1 MFESLKHIKTT
12 QDIKL
17 QKARMRYEAMLAENK
32 MMESFHS
39 IGQVFTI
46 IYTFRKVTS
55 GVSYVY
61 QTYQK
66 ISDFLSRL
74 FGGSKKEKKEN
85 NQEETVRY

>member
-1 MFESLKHIKTT
+1 MFESLKDIKTV

-17 QKARMRYEAMLAENK
+17 QKARLRYEAILAENK

-39 IGQVFTI
+39 IGQVFSI

-55 GVSYVY
+55 GLSYVY
-61 QTYQK
+61 QTYLK
-66 ISDFLSRL
+66 ISDFVSRL
-74 FGGSKKEKKEN
+74 FGGSKKEKKAD